1 MYYQQTNG
9 RLDYSHLSMIMHFQK
24 TNVTVSNFFSKEDY
38 IDGSPLREQ
47 TKLLGS
53 LLYEELQ
60 FLSTAMHVSKAVS

>member
-1 MYYQQTNG
+1 
-9 RLDYSHLSMIMHFQK
+9 MIMHFQK

-60 FLSTAMHVSKAVS
+60 FLSTAMHVSEAVS